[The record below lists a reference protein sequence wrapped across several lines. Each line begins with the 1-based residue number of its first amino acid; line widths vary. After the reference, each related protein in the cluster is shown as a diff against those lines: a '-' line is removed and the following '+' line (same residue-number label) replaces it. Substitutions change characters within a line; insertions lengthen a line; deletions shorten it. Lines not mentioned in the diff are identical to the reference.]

1 MRTFIAIEIPNEIK
15 TEMARAQEQ
24 LRRSAAVDAGW
35 TRPEGIHLTLKFLG
49 EVPEAKISEIMSALT
64 NVAAGTGSFRLEL
77 SGVGTFPNP
86 GNARVVWIGIA
97 GAIDRLLKLQTMV
110 EEAMIGLRFER
121 EDKKFTPHLT
131 LGRIKFIRSRDA
143 WLKSLESL
151 KDVRPPAFEVNAIR
165 LMKSDLKSTGAV
177 YTEIGMV
184 AL

>member
-77 SGVGTFPNP
+77 
-86 GNARVVWIGIA
+86 
-97 GAIDRLLKLQTMV
+97 
-110 EEAMIGLRFER
+110 
-121 EDKKFTPHLT
+121 
-131 LGRIKFIRSRDA
+131 
-143 WLKSLESL
+143 
-151 KDVRPPAFEVNAIR
+151 
-165 LMKSDLKSTGAV
+165 
-177 YTEIGMV
+177 
-184 AL
+184 